1 MNLKS
6 HQADW
11 SPGKKKTTT
20 YAEGYFNVSVVKL
33 SESSSGE
40 LVPVIYDRLSNG

>member
-6 HQADW
+6 HQVDW
-11 SPGKKKTTT
+11 SPGKKKTTR
-20 YAEGYFNVSVVKL
+20 AEGYFNVSVVKL
-33 SESSSGE
+33 SESSSVE